1 MLRCYVAENQED
13 WDLCVTPVEYAIAD
27 SVSAATGYS
36 PFELVYGNAPATQL
50 DVFMDAALEGGSKR
64 RNGGCAAAG
73 TRGSADTSWRS
84 SLHSSCMQRGRVSL
98 QMTPQRMIGQFD
110 ARHRLPQMKVNDQV
124 WGDGQHL
131 TLPGDRGLKPT
142 LRKLRHEP
150 LRIMKCSY
158 SDRQQELPEQ
168 VRCGL
173 GEPSSEQS
181 KAKISGTPDFELA
194 DRRVLQ
200 RTRQIIEYCDPAYY
214 FIRRT
219 LLETRYEDCTREQ

>member
-50 DVFMDAALEGGSKR
+50 DVFMDAALE
-64 RNGGCAAAG
+64 
-73 TRGSADTSWRS
+73 
-84 SLHSSCMQRGRVSL
+84 
-98 QMTPQRMIGQFD
+98 
-110 ARHRLPQMKVNDQV
+110 
-124 WGDGQHL
+124 
-131 TLPGDRGLKPT
+131 
-142 LRKLRHEP
+142 
-150 LRIMKCSY
+150 
-158 SDRQQELPEQ
+158 